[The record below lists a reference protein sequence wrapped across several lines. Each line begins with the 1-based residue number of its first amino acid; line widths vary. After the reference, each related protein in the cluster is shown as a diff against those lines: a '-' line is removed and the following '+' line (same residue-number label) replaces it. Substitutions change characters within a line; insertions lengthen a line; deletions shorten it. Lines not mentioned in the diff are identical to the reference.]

1 MLVARLVV
9 GVCVV
14 VLGLATSASAQD
26 FGVLES
32 AETINPGNFK
42 LGAFPMFVLPDEGDS
57 QFVLPIAIGY
67 GVANSFD
74 LEGRAA
80 FSDDVTFLGGD
91 GEYWFLKNR
100 PLDFSARA
108 GFHFGF
114 VDGDVGDTL
123 GLDLAVIGSAPIAS
137 RLELLGALD
146 LAFNSMDVGETRDG
160 FTTVH
165 LVPGIE
171 VGITPDLDF
180 LAEFGIGVTD
190 SSSHY
195 LGFGLAFYLR

>member
-1 MLVARLVV
+1 
-9 GVCVV
+9 
-14 VLGLATSASAQD
+14 
-26 FGVLES
+26 
-32 AETINPGNFK
+32 
-42 LGAFPMFVLPDEGDS
+42 MFVLPDEGDS
-57 QFVLPIAIGY
+57 QFVFPIAIGY

-80 FSDDVTFLGGD
+80 FSDDVTFVGGD

-100 PLDFSARA
+100 PLDLSARA

-114 VDGDVGDTL
+114 VDGDVGNTL
-123 GLDLAVIGSAPIAS
+123 ALDLALIGSAPIAS
-137 RLELLGALD
+137 RLELIGALD
-146 LAFNSMDVGETRDG
+146 LAFNSMDLGETRDG

-180 LAEFGIGVTD
+180 LAAFGIGVTD